1 MHVLDCER
9 QGTPRRWVWAILVI
23 IIMRTSVAVWEHMVD
38 FVGVWVRSLAA
49 LHMLWD
55 ALDIGTLMLS
65 VKGALSDMPNSQ
77 G

>member
-1 MHVLDCER
+1 M
-9 QGTPRRWVWAILVI
+9 
-23 IIMRTSVAVWEHMVD
+23 AVWEHMVD